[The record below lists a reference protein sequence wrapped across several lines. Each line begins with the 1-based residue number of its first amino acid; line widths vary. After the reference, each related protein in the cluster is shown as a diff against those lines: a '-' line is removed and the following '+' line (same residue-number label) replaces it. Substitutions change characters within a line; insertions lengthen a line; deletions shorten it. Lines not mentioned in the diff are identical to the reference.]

1 MAAPAT
7 AACMPQGV
15 IFCPPATDANLFLY
29 CLLLLQEEPQ
39 ACAERHVRNK
49 GRHRCRCAADA
60 ALKQVP
66 A

>member
-1 MAAPAT
+1 
-7 AACMPQGV
+7 MPQGV